1 MTDMPSIAESK
12 ALVRQQM
19 RAFLHSLMA
28 RERDERSA
36 RIIAQLKDR
45 EELRSGPVMTFAS
58 MPRETNLDGLWDLN
72 LDLVFPKVDMREH
85 RLDLY
90 RATSWEDFAP
100 GVMGIRE
107 PVPERCEVVGI
118 EDVATILVPGLA
130 FDPVD
135 RMRLGRGGGFYDR
148 LLGKFRGIT
157 IGICY
162 AEQLVKGIPREDH
175 DRPVQALVT
184 DA

>member
-1 MTDMPSIAESK
+1 MASIAESK
-12 ALVRQQM
+12 ALVRQKM
-19 RAFLHSLMA
+19 RAFLHSLTPQ
-28 RERDERSA
+28 ERGDRSA
-36 RIIAQLKDR
+36 RIIARLKEC
-45 EELRSGPVMTFAS
+45 EELRSGPVLAFAS
-58 MPRETNLDGLWDLN
+58 MPRETNLDGLWALN

-85 RLDLY
+85 HLDLY
-90 RATSWEDFAP
+90 RPASWEDFAP

-107 PVPERCEVVGI
+107 PVPERCELVGI

-130 FDPVD
+130 FDPFD

-148 LLGKFRGIT
+148 LLGKFRGST

-162 AEQLVKGIPREDH
+162 AEQLVEGLPREDH
-175 DRPVQALVT
+175 DRPVGALVT